1 MTRAAGREQVRD
13 AKFHAMLC
21 GRSLLELCVRDRV
34 PPTAI
39 LKAYASK
46 GSVKYGL
53 GMQKGRLE
61 GAKEFLGSI
70 AM

>member
-1 MTRAAGREQVRD
+1 MRD
-13 AKFHAMLC
+13 AGFNALLSGESM
-21 GRSLLELCVRDRV
+21 LELCVRDRV

-39 LKAYASK
+39 CKAFLSK

-61 GAKEFLGSI
+61 GSREFLGSI
-70 AM
+70 SA

>member
-1 MTRAAGREQVRD
+1 MRD
-13 AKFHAMLC
+13 LKFNALIC
-21 GRSLLELCVRDRV
+21 GRSMLELCVRDRV

-61 GAKEFLGSI
+61 GSKEYLGSL